1 MYSQTECPFE
11 TGCFLYKTAHKSTL
25 SNEEHQNLLNC
36 RILRT
41 NRDLEG
47 HLIQSSYFIGESKR
61 KPKVIDPFSV
71 SGFVFYVVAVVV
83 TVLYLSAS
91 ISSSS
96 SQELY
101 ILIETRNIQ

>member
-1 MYSQTECPFE
+1 MKLDV
-11 TGCFLYKTAHKSTL
+11 FLYKRAHKSTL

-41 NRDLEG
+41 NRDLED
-47 HLIQSSYFIGESKR
+47 HLVQSSYFIDESER

-71 SGFVFYVVAVVV
+71 SGFVFYIVVV

-91 ISSSS
+91 ISSYS
-96 SQELY
+96 SQELN
-101 ILIETRNIQ
+101 ILINTRSIQ

>member
-1 MYSQTECPFE
+1 MN
-11 TGCFLYKTAHKSTL
+11 LNK
-25 SNEEHQNLLNC
+25 EHQNLLNC

-47 HLIQSSYFIGESKR
+47 HLIQSSYFIGESKSGNQ
-61 KPKVIDPFSV
+61 KSADPFSV

-91 ISSSS
+91 ISSYSS
-96 SQELY
+96 
-101 ILIETRNIQ
+101 

>member
-1 MYSQTECPFE
+1 MYSQSALLKLDA
-11 TGCFLYKTAHKSTL
+11 FLYKRAHKSTL
-25 SNEEHQNLLNC
+25 SNEEHQNLLNY

-47 HLIQSSYFIGESKR
+47 HLVQSSYFIDESKR

-71 SGFVFYVVAVVV
+71 SGFVFYIVIV

-91 ISSSS
+91 ISSYS
-96 SQELY
+96 SQELN
-101 ILIETRNIQ
+101 ILINTRNIQ